1 MLLTLKLTAGMKPGE
16 VGRQVF
22 TEDGGTIGRAATN
35 SWVLMHNKVSGRHAT
50 ISFRNGVYYIQDTS
64 RNGVSINSPDNR
76 LVRDRP
82 YALKSGDVIFI
93 EPYEIDVSIDAG
105 ADRPRYQPLDDPFG
119 EDDPFAP
126 VRGPQPERLSP
137 VPPPAAGDE
146 VDPLKFFEAVSP
158 TAPRRPAEP
167 PPSPVDD
174 WLGEHYRPPVAIP
187 DPLLPPPEP
196 TPVPVKEESVIPA
209 DYNPLAPDS
218 GIGPIPRDLI
228 PPAAEPP
235 RRPRPPTRG
244 GTTPPRPVIP
254 PKRPPPQ
261 DFDLPS
267 AVTPAPVESPQDTAP
282 PVAAPPVVQ
291 PQVVVPPVNPAPIA
305 APFADAPVAPAP
317 VPPPVAPS
325 PVPVAGAAQ
334 DLADVLAGA
343 GLHGASV
350 TPELARNLGQILRVV
365 VSGLIDVLHSRQR
378 IKEEFRIRQ
387 TIFRPAD
394 NNPLKFSANVEDAL
408 HNLLVKRNP
417 AYLGAVDAF
426 ADAFDDL
433 RDHQL
438 AMLAGMRVA
447 FESMLAESDPDR
459 MQEEFDRQSAKGLIP
474 ARLRY
479 WDLYREKRQEM
490 KKDPEATFARLFGEE
505 FARAYEEQFRELRAQ
520 RRARGGNE
528 PKDPRP
534 PQT

>member
-1 MLLTLKLTAGMKPGE
+1 VVLTLKITAGMKAGE
-16 VGRQVF
+16 AGRQVF

-35 SWVLMHNKVSGRHAT
+35 SLVLTHNKVSGRHAT
-50 ISFRNGVYYIQDTS
+50 ISFRNGVFYIQDTS

-82 YALKSGDVIFI
+82 YALKSGDLIFI

-105 ADRPRYQPLDDPFG
+105 AERQRYQPIDDPFDL
-119 EDDPFAP
+119 DDPFAP

-137 VPPPAAGDE
+137 VPPSSSDE
-146 VDPLKFFEAVSP
+146 VDPLKFFDAVSP
-158 TAPRRPAEP
+158 TAPRKPAEP
-167 PPSPVDD
+167 VQSPVDD
-174 WLGEHYRPPVAIP
+174 WLEEHYRPPVAIP
-187 DPLLPPPEP
+187 DPLFVPDPPPAP
-196 TPVPVKEESVIPA
+196 MPEESVIPA

-218 GIGPIPRDLI
+218 GIGSIPQELIPR
-228 PPAAEPP
+228 AAEPP
-235 RRPRPPTRG
+235 RRPKPTGRATSSPSRPAIPSA
-244 GTTPPRPVIP
+244 PSRPAANS
-254 PKRPPPQ
+254 
-261 DFDLPS
+261 FDLPP
-267 AVTPAPVESPQDTAP
+267 AVSPPPVRPSGPAPERKESETFP
-282 PVAAPPVVQ
+282 PASAAVPVSPVGPPAAPPL
-291 PQVVVPPVNPAPIA
+291 PVVPAPQPPPAPA
-305 APFADAPVAPAP
+305 AASSVL
-317 VPPPVAPS
+317 
-325 PVPVAGAAQ
+325 AQ

-343 GLHGASV
+343 GLPGAPI

-365 VSGLIDVLHSRQR
+365 VSGLIDVLQSRQR
-378 IKEEFRIRQ
+378 IKEEFRMRQ

-408 HNLLVKRNP
+408 HNLLVKRNA
-417 AYLGAVDAF
+417 AYLGAVEAF

-447 FESMLAESDPDR
+447 FEAMLAESDPDR
-459 MQEEFDRQSAKGLIP
+459 MQEEFDKQSAKGLIP

-490 KKDPEATFARLFGEE
+490 KKDPEITFTRLFGEE

-520 RRARGGNE
+520 RRARAADQA
-528 PKDPRP
+528 KDPRP

>member
-1 MLLTLKLTAGMKPGE
+1 VLLTLKITAGMKSGE
-16 VGRQVF
+16 AGRQVF

-35 SWVLMHNKVSGRHAT
+35 AWVLMQNKVSGHHAT
-50 ISFRNGVYYIQDTS
+50 ISFRHGVFYIQDTS

-105 ADRPRYQPLDDPFG
+105 AERPRYQPIDDPFG
-119 EDDPFAP
+119 QEDPFAP

-137 VPPPAAGDE
+137 VPPAVGDE
-146 VDPLKFFEAVSP
+146 VDPLKFFDAVNP
-158 TAPRRPAEP
+158 TAPRKPAEP
-167 PPSPVDD
+167 APSPVDD
-174 WLGEHYRPPVAIP
+174 WLGEHYRPPVAVP
-187 DPLLPPPEP
+187 DPLFVPEP
-196 TPVPVKEESVIPA
+196 TPIPGKEESAIPA

-218 GIGPIPRDLI
+218 GIAPIPQDLR
-228 PPAAEPP
+228 PPVAEPP
-235 RRPRPPTRG
+235 RRPKPAARGTTTPRPPM
-244 GTTPPRPVIP
+244 PPSRPVP
-254 PKRPPPQ
+254 
-261 DFDLPS
+261 DGFDLPS
-267 AVTPAPVESPQDTAP
+267 AVAPPPVDVTPPSTGRMADPVIVPPPSVQAPIVPPPLADAPSARPVAPPPAASVPAPV
-282 PVAAPPVVQ
+282 AAS
-291 PQVVVPPVNPAPIA
+291 A
-305 APFADAPVAPAP
+305 
-317 VPPPVAPS
+317 S
-325 PVPVAGAAQ
+325 GAQ

-343 GLHGASV
+343 GLQGAPV

-365 VSGLIDVLHSRQR
+365 VSGLIDVLQSRQR
-378 IKEEFRIRQ
+378 IKEEFRMRQ
-387 TIFRPAD
+387 TVFRPAD

-408 HNLLVKRNP
+408 HNLLVKRNS

-447 FESMLAESDPDR
+447 FEAMLAESDPDR
-459 MQEEFDRQSAKGLIP
+459 MQEEFDRQGAKGLMP
-474 ARLRY
+474 ARMRY
-479 WDLYREKRQEM
+479 WDLYREKRQDM
-490 KKDPEATFARLFGEE
+490 KKDPEVTFARLFGEE

-520 RRARGGNE
+520 RRARAGDQ

>member
-1 MLLTLKLTAGMKPGE
+1 
-16 VGRQVF
+16 
-22 TEDGGTIGRAATN
+22 
-35 SWVLMHNKVSGRHAT
+35 
-50 ISFRNGVYYIQDTS
+50 
-64 RNGVSINSPDNR
+64 
-76 LVRDRP
+76 
-82 YALKSGDVIFI
+82 
-93 EPYEIDVSIDAG
+93 
-105 ADRPRYQPLDDPFG
+105 
-119 EDDPFAP
+119 
-126 VRGPQPERLSP
+126 
-137 VPPPAAGDE
+137 
-146 VDPLKFFEAVSP
+146 
-158 TAPRRPAEP
+158 
-167 PPSPVDD
+167 
-174 WLGEHYRPPVAIP
+174 
-187 DPLLPPPEP
+187 
-196 TPVPVKEESVIPA
+196 
-209 DYNPLAPDS
+209 
-218 GIGPIPRDLI
+218 
-228 PPAAEPP
+228 
-235 RRPRPPTRG
+235 
-244 GTTPPRPVIP
+244 
-254 PKRPPPQ
+254 
-261 DFDLPS
+261 
-267 AVTPAPVESPQDTAP
+267 
-282 PVAAPPVVQ
+282 
-291 PQVVVPPVNPAPIA
+291 VVVPPVNPAPIA
-305 APFADAPVAPAP
+305 APFADVPVAPAP

-343 GLHGASV
+343 GLHGAPV

-378 IKEEFRIRQ
+378 IKEEFRMRQ

-520 RRARGGNE
+520 RRARAGNE

>member
-1 MLLTLKLTAGMKPGE
+1 VLLTLKITAGMKPGE
-16 VGRQVF
+16 VGRQAF

-35 SWVLMHNKVSGRHAT
+35 SWVLSHNKVSGRHAI
-50 ISFRNGVYYIQDTS
+50 ISFRNGVFYIQDTS

-82 YALKSGDVIFI
+82 YALKSGDLIFI

-105 ADRPRYQPLDDPFG
+105 AERQRYQPIDDPFG
-119 EDDPFAP
+119 QDDPFAP
-126 VRGPQPERLSP
+126 VRGPQPQRLSP
-137 VPPPAAGDE
+137 VPPSSSDE
-146 VDPLKFFEAVSP
+146 VDPLKFFDAVNP
-158 TAPRRPAEP
+158 TAPRKPAEP
-167 PPSPVDD
+167 APSPVDD

-187 DPLLPPPEP
+187 DPLFTPEP
-196 TPVPVKEESVIPA
+196 APAPRQEESVIPA

-218 GIGPIPRDLI
+218 GVGSIPQDLI
-228 PPAAEPP
+228 PPAPEPP
-235 RRPRPPTRG
+235 RRPKPTGRA
-244 GTTPPRPVIP
+244 TSAPSRPVSP
-254 PKRPPPQ
+254 PSRPAADP
-261 DFDLPS
+261 FELPS
-267 AVTPAPVESPQDTAP
+267 AVVPPPA
-282 PVAAPPVVQ
+282 AAPP
-291 PQVVVPPVNPAPIA
+291 PAAPPPVQKESDTLPPPTSAVPA
-305 APFADAPVAPAP
+305 DPVAPPAAP
-317 VPPPVAPS
+317 PIPVVPAAPPPPS
-325 PVPVAGAAQ
+325 PAAAPAFAAQ

-343 GLHGASV
+343 GLQGAPV

-365 VSGLIDVLHSRQR
+365 VSGLIDVLQSRQR
-378 IKEEFRIRQ
+378 IKEEFRMRQ

-408 HNLLVKRNP
+408 HNLLVKRNA

-426 ADAFDDL
+426 SDAFDDL

-447 FESMLAESDPDR
+447 FEAMLAASDPDR
-459 MQEEFDRQSAKGLIP
+459 MQEEFDKQSAKGLIP

-479 WDLYREKRQEM
+479 WDLYREKRNEM
-490 KKDPEATFARLFGEE
+490 KKDPEVTFARLFGEE

-520 RRARGGNE
+520 RKARAADQA
-528 PKDPRP
+528 KAPRP

>member
-1 MLLTLKLTAGMKPGE
+1 VALTLKIVAGLKTGE

-22 TEDGGTIGRAATN
+22 TEDGGTIGRAANN
-35 SWVLMHNKVSGRHAT
+35 SWVLTHNKVSGRHAAIT
-50 ISFRNGVYYIQDTS
+50 FRNGVFYIQDTS
-64 RNGVSINSPDNR
+64 RNGISINSPDNR

-93 EPYEIDVSIDAG
+93 EPYEIDVSMEAE
-105 ADRPRYQPLDDPFG
+105 RPRYQPLDDPFG
-119 EDDPFAP
+119 QDDPFAP

-146 VDPLKFFEAVSP
+146 VDPLKFFDALSP

-167 PPSPVDD
+167 VQSPSDD
-174 WLGEHYRPPVAIP
+174 WLEEHYRPPQAIP
-187 DPLLPPPEP
+187 DPLFVAPEP

-218 GIGPIPRDLI
+218 GVTPIPKDLV

-235 RRPRPPTRG
+235 RRPKPPTRG
-244 GTTPPRPVIP
+244 GTTPPRPAIP
-254 PKRPPPQ
+254 QKRPPD

-267 AVTPAPVESPQDTAP
+267 GLVPARVELPPETGPLPAPPIVQPPVVQPPLPPSIPPVVAEAPPAKPAVPP
-282 PVAAPPVVQ
+282 PVAAPP
-291 PQVVVPPVNPAPIA
+291 
-305 APFADAPVAPAP
+305 P
-317 VPPPVAPS
+317 VPAA
-325 PVPVAGAAQ
+325 VPGSAAQ
-334 DLADVLAGA
+334 DLADVLSGA
-343 GLHGASV
+343 GLHGAPV

-378 IKEEFRIRQ
+378 IKEEFRMRQ

-417 AYLGAVDAF
+417 AYLGAVEAF

-447 FESMLAESDPDR
+447 FETMLAASDPDR

-490 KKDPEATFARLFGEE
+490 KKDPEVTFSRLFGEE

-520 RRARGGNE
+520 RKARAGE
-528 PKDPRP
+528 PPKAPRP

>member
-1 MLLTLKLTAGMKPGE
+1 VLLTLTISAGLKPGE
-16 VGRQVF
+16 MGRQVF
-22 TEDGGTIGRAATN
+22 SEDGGTIGRATTN
-35 SWVLMHNKVSGRHAT
+35 SWVLTHNKVSGRHAT
-50 ISFRNGVYYIQDTS
+50 ISCRNGVFYIQDTS

-105 ADRPRYQPLDDPFG
+105 ADRPRYQPFEDPFVQ
-119 EDDPFAP
+119 DDPFAP

-158 TAPRRPAEP
+158 TAPRKPAQP
-167 PPSPVDD
+167 VQSPADD

-187 DPLLPPPEP
+187 DPLLVPEP
-196 TPVPVKEESVIPA
+196 AAAPVKEEPVIPA

-218 GIGPIPRDLI
+218 GISSIPQEVI
-228 PPAAEPP
+228 PPGVEPP
-235 RRPRPPTRG
+235 RRPKMPTRG
-244 GTTPPRPVIP
+244 GSLPPRPVAP
-254 PKRPPPQ
+254 PKRP
-261 DFDLPS
+261 
-267 AVTPAPVESPQDTAP
+267 AP
-282 PVAAPPVVQ
+282 PEDF
-291 PQVVVPPVNPAPIA
+291 VVPPPA
-305 APFADAPVAPAP
+305 
-317 VPPPVAPS
+317 VPPPVELAPDPAPIVQPPVVS
-325 PVPVAGAAQ
+325 PPIVPTPVAEAESVPPVPFPPMAPPPAQ
-334 DLADVLAGA
+334 VPPHGPGGQELADVLAGA
-343 GLHGASV
+343 GLPGAPV

-365 VSGLIDVLHSRQR
+365 VAGLIDVLHSRQR
-378 IKEEFRIRQ
+378 IKEEFRMRQ
-387 TIFRPAD
+387 TIFRPSD

-417 AYLGAVDAF
+417 AYLGAVEAF

-447 FESMLAESDPDR
+447 FEAMLAASDPDR
-459 MQEEFDRQSAKGLIP
+459 MQEEFDRQAAKGLIP

-479 WDLYREKRQEM
+479 WDLYREKREEM
-490 KKDPEATFARLFGEE
+490 KRDPEVTFARLFGEE
-505 FARAYEEQFRELRAQ
+505 FARAYEDQFRELRAQ
-520 RRARGGNE
+520 RRARAGD
-528 PKDPRP
+528 PSKDRP

>member
-1 MLLTLKLTAGMKPGE
+1 VLLTLKLSAGMKPGE

-35 SWVLMHNKVSGRHAT
+35 SWVLTHNKVSGRHAT

-82 YALKSGDVIFI
+82 YALKSGDIIFI

-105 ADRPRYQPLDDPFG
+105 AERPRYQPLEDPFG
-119 EDDPFAP
+119 QDDPFAP
-126 VRGPQPERLSP
+126 VRGPQPQRLSP

-167 PPSPVDD
+167 VPSPVDD

-235 RRPRPPTRG
+235 RRPKPPTRG
-244 GTTPPRPVIP
+244 GTTPPRPVIS
-254 PKRPPPQ
+254 PKRPAPD
-261 DFDLPS
+261 DFDLPAAVS
-267 AVTPAPVESPQDTAP
+267 APPAGSSQDTVPPVAAPSVVEP
-282 PVAAPPVVQ
+282 PVAAPPVSSA
-291 PQVVVPPVNPAPIA
+291 PVA
-305 APFADAPVAPAP
+305 APSVDAPVAAPP
-317 VPPPVAPS
+317 VPPVAAP
-325 PVPVAGAAQ
+325 PVPLAGVAQ

-343 GLHGASV
+343 GLQGAPV
-350 TPELARNLGQILRVV
+350 TPELARDLGQILRVV

-378 IKEEFRIRQ
+378 IKEEFRVRQ

-447 FESMLAESDPDR
+447 FETMLAESDPDR

-520 RRARGGNE
+520 RRARAGE
-528 PKDPRP
+528 QPKAPRP